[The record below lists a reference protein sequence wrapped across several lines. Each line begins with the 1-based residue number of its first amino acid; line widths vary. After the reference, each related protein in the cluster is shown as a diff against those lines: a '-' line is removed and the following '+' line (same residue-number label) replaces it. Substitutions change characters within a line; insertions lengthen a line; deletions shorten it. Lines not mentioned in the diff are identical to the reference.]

1 MITASEFRNGVTF
14 EMDGQVY
21 QVIEFQHVKPG
32 KGAAF
37 VRAKIKNLK
46 TGSLVERTFN
56 PSDKFEVA
64 RMERKS
70 MQFLYKDQDLFYF
83 MDLETFD
90 QTPLNSIELGDSMT
104 FVKENES
111 VQILSYKNQVFGVE
125 APNFVVLEII
135 QTEPGFAGNTA
146 TNTTKPAIVETGA
159 QIRVPLFVNIGDHVR
174 IDTRI
179 GEYMERA

>member
-1 MITASEFRNGVTF
+1 
-14 EMDGQVY
+14 
-21 QVIEFQHVKPG
+21 
-32 KGAAF
+32 
-37 VRAKIKNLK
+37 
-46 TGSLVERTFN
+46 
-56 PSDKFEVA
+56 
-64 RMERKS
+64 
-70 MQFLYKDQDLFYF
+70 
-83 MDLETFD
+83 
-90 QTPLNSIELGDSMT
+90 MT

>member
-56 PSDKFEVA
+56 PADKFEVA
-64 RMERKS
+64 RMERKV

-90 QTPLNSIELGDSMT
+90 QTPLNGIELGDSMT
-104 FVKENES
+104 FIKENES
-111 VQILSYKNQVFGVE
+111 VQILTYKGQVFGVE
-125 APNFVVLEII
+125 APNFVVLEIM

-174 IDTRI
+174 IDTRS